1 VLGAIKSEEQQEQS
15 TRRNQHAAVL
25 ADVKAEP
32 SVAAA
37 RPALTSSARV
47 GGGNPR
53 SGRKKA
59 CGAVEQMKAG
69 LAAAGRR
76 LGLRERTN
84 EPWRSRRAGKNEPL
98 TTEAP

>member
-37 RPALTSSARV
+37 RPALTSSARD

-59 CGAVEQMKAG
+59 CGAVEQKKGG
-69 LAAAGRR
+69 LAADGRR
-76 LGLRERTN
+76 LGLREQTN
-84 EPWRSRRAGKNEPL
+84 EPWRSRRARKNGP
-98 TTEAP
+98 

>member
-1 VLGAIKSEEQQEQS
+1 VLEAIKSRGTTEQS

-37 RPALTSSARV
+37 RPALTSSARD

-59 CGAVEQMKAG
+59 CGAVEQKKGG

-76 LGLRERTN
+76 LGLREQTN
-84 EPWRSRRAGKNEPL
+84 EPWRARRARKNGP
-98 TTEAP
+98 

>member
-1 VLGAIKSEEQQEQS
+1 VLEAIKSEEQQEQS
-15 TRRNQHAAVL
+15 TRRNQNAAVL

-59 CGAVEQMKAG
+59 CGAVEHGVIA
-69 LAAAGRR
+69 RR
-76 LGLRERTN
+76 VSCALGEHQK
-84 EPWRSRRAGKNEPL
+84 EHRSHV
-98 TTEAP
+98 EA